1 MTRYEEI
8 AKRICDADA
17 VLIGASNG
25 LSISEGLHI
34 FAEDQAFGD
43 IFGDF
48 KERYGLYNILSGLL
62 ARWPS
67 QEAKWAFLSRLI
79 GHYSIGYTG
88 SPMMDQIRDIIG
100 GRPYFVVTS
109 NGECHFELAGYDPD
123 SIYEIE
129 GSWGEMQCARGC
141 HDLRYPV
148 FPLIPKMAAAE
159 KDCKVPSA
167 LVPRCPKCGG
177 EMRLGTSDE
186 KAQQRC
192 QDFIGKYHGKRLLIL
207 ELGIGWRN
215 QLIKA
220 PLMNLVQREPHAVYI
235 TVNKGEI
242 YIPDVIREKSYGL
255 DGDVTDVL
263 KLLSDTVKEE
273 RCVCG

>member
-88 SPMMDQIRDIIG
+88 SPVMDQIRDIIG
-100 GRPYFVVTS
+100 GRPYFVVT
-109 NGECHFELAGYDPD
+109 D
-123 SIYEIE
+123 
-129 GSWGEMQCARGC
+129 R
-141 HDLRYPV
+141 
-148 FPLIPKMAAAE
+148 
-159 KDCKVPSA
+159 
-167 LVPRCPKCGG
+167 
-177 EMRLGTSDE
+177 
-186 KAQQRC
+186 
-192 QDFIGKYHGKRLLIL
+192 
-207 ELGIGWRN
+207 
-215 QLIKA
+215 
-220 PLMNLVQREPHAVYI
+220 
-235 TVNKGEI
+235 
-242 YIPDVIREKSYGL
+242 KS
-255 DGDVTDVL
+255 VV
-263 KLLSDTVKEE
+263 
-273 RCVCG
+273 

>member
-148 FPLIPKMAAAE
+148 F
-159 KDCKVPSA
+159 
-167 LVPRCPKCGG
+167 
-177 EMRLGTSDE
+177 
-186 KAQQRC
+186 
-192 QDFIGKYHGKRLLIL
+192 H
-207 ELGIGWRN
+207 
-215 QLIKA
+215 
-220 PLMNLVQREPHAVYI
+220 
-235 TVNKGEI
+235 
-242 YIPDVIREKSYGL
+242 
-255 DGDVTDVL
+255 
-263 KLLSDTVKEE
+263 
-273 RCVCG
+273 